1 MHTIIYEDG
10 HCKRE
15 VSYGTDMPDTTELD
29 AASLWEVDSVG
40 EGETISESL
49 DTNVLKPEVISGIDD
64 PDNDSTSQWQG
75 DSVVD
80 YPSFPECLD
89 TTVFKRTRTK
99 VDGDSVTT
107 ISIQEFESVEEMCRQ
122 TPLLVNGSRLQ
133 SNAKLRVRLSGRC
146 RRL

>member
-1 MHTIIYEDG
+1 MKTSSLFGIIFGAVLLLASCDEDKVKMHTIIYEDG

-15 VSYGTDMPDTTELD
+15 VSYGTNMPDTTELD

-49 DTNVLKPEVISGIDD
+49 DTNVLKPEVISGIDTPEVSSGIDD

-80 YPSFPECLD
+80 LIIPLFQS
-89 TTVFKRTRTK
+89 VWTRPFSKEQGQRWMGT
-99 VDGDSVTT
+99 
-107 ISIQEFESVEEMCRQ
+107 
-122 TPLLVNGSRLQ
+122 
-133 SNAKLRVRLSGRC
+133 A
-146 RRL
+146 